1 MLKEIALAL
10 IVSLDTYLAAVAYSN
25 SKIKIPPLSAVV
37 ISLIGAGVLGASV
50 KLSGI
55 IDEFFPSEIC
65 RKVGLIILIVIGT
78 ITIFKSFARCLVK
91 RLSDGRTLSLKMS
104 GLGLGV
110 CIYLDDTAADIDKSK
125 TLSPSEAAALALAS
139 SLDSAAT
146 GVNCGFSGINPIC
159 ASIFTF
165 AVGFFAI
172 VLGAFTGK
180 KISSLRHD
188 FSWVG
193 GALLII
199 FALLSE
205 FT

>member
-37 ISLIGAGVLGASV
+37 ISFIGAGVLGASV
-50 KLSGI
+50 KFSGI

-65 RKVGLIILIVIGT
+65 RRVGLIILIVIGAVT
-78 ITIFKSFARCLVK
+78 VFKSFARCLVK
-91 RLSDGRTLSLKMS
+91 MLSDGRTLSLKMS

-146 GVNCGFSGINPIC
+146 GINCGFSGINPIY
-159 ASIFTF
+159 ASLFTF
-165 AVGFFAI
+165 TAGFFAI

-193 GALLII
+193 GVLLII

-205 FT
+205 LA